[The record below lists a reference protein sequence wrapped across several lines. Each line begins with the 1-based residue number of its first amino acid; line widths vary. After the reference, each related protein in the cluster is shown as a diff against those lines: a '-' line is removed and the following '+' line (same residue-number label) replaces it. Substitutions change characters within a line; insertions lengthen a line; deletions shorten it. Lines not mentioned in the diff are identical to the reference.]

1 MLIHHAPE
9 GFWTGQSREIG
20 IRDGVPL
27 GWILASGPP
36 EIPDGKVAMWS
47 DAWVIVDAPTP
58 PLDEL
63 KAAACAQMRALRRAC
78 HISVTYNA
86 VEFVSDDTAA
96 TRLTAAITARQTAQ
110 ALGLEA
116 TDAVRGWEA
125 KDGTMIPM
133 TLNDLRGLLL
143 AGVAKTQAAF
153 DRQAQLTALI
163 NASATPEAL
172 AAIDLTSG
180 WP

>member
-1 MLIHHAPE
+1 MAVMTLKARPE
-9 GFWTGQSREIG
+9 PIT
-20 IRDGVPL
+20 
-27 GWILASGPP
+27 
-36 EIPDGKVAMWS
+36 
-47 DAWVIVDAPTP
+47 
-58 PLDEL
+58 LDEM
-63 KAAACAQMRALRRAC
+63 KAAACAQVRDRRWRS
-78 HISVTYNA
+78 HIVVTVGG

-116 TDAVRGWEA
+116 EGATAGWEA
-125 KDGTMIPM
+125 KNGTMVPM

-153 DRQAQLTALI
+153 GRQAALCAQI
-163 NASATPEAL
+163 NAAETPEDL
-172 AAIDLTSG
+172 AAIDIEAG

>member
-1 MLIHHAPE
+1 MSYSLNGAPLAY
-9 GFWTGQSREIG
+9 GQPFTVGETQYPENVLDIWPRADVEA
-20 IRDGVPL
+20 L
-27 GWILASGPP
+27 GLVWVDPP
-36 EIPDGKVAMWS
+36 QPP
-47 DAWVIVDAPTP
+47 APT
-58 PLDEL
+58 LDEL
-63 KAAACAQMRALRRAC
+63 KAQACAQMRALRWAS
-78 HISVTYNA
+78 HITVTYEG

-125 KDGTMIPM
+125 KNGTMIPM
-133 TLNDLRGLLL
+133 TLNDLRGLLMT
-143 AGVAKTQAAF
+143 GVAKVQSAF
-153 DRQAQLTALI
+153 DRQEVLTGLI